1 MKHRDFS
8 LDLIRILAC
17 LMVVLTHSPLPSA
30 DEHSVLLAGVSLFT
44 IPCNA
49 LFFMVSGALLL
60 PPLLRMRLCHNA
72 LRAPSWASGWVRSWC
87 PCSSGRSSIW

>member
-8 LDLIRILAC
+8 LDLIRIIAC
-17 LMVVLTHSPLPSA
+17 LMVVTTHSPLPSA

-60 PPLLRMRLCHNA
+60 PPPYYTRTTTLYASLLGQA
-72 LRAPSWASGWVRSWC
+72 IG
-87 PCSSGRSSIW
+87 

>member
-30 DEHSVLLAGVSLFT
+30 DEHSVLSAGVSLIT
-44 IPCNA
+44 SPCNA

-60 PPLLRMRLCHNA
+60 PPPYYVCDCATTLYARLLGQA
-72 LRAPSWASGWVRSWC
+72 AG
-87 PCSSGRSSIW
+87 